1 MRKTISSILWI
12 FMIYLVFFVF
22 PQKLVFYG
30 NTDKEPSYKQI
41 NFITVRYASDVY
53 KQLKVYREE

>member
-1 MRKTISSILWI
+1 MRKMISNILWI

-22 PQKLVFYG
+22 PQKLMFYG

-53 KQLKVYREE
+53 K